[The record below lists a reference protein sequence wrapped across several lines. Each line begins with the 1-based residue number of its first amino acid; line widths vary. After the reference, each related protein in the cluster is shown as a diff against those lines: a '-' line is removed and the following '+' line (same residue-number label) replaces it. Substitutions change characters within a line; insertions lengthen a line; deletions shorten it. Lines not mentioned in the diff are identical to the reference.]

1 MRKEDVYLH
10 CLERWSSADK
20 RISYFEENFDEWF
33 SQLPEDIHEVVC
45 KLLEMFEYYS
55 QLKVNQYLC
64 DLGFKL
70 DEKEQFNPDA
80 TIYTPLPSHKGIAN
94 SSYDYLFTYRQLH
107 DVSKYKI
114 ALDLDRYIEEKPDK
128 YVKIQNIV
136 IIDDYCGSGESLK
149 TFIENHSEQ
158 LRGKTIYYLVT
169 YFMQEAMPLIDE
181 TSRQHEVTIEVIY
194 INSGKRAFE
203 YNAFSERKDELR
215 PLIKRRSKKLNIPKK
230 YCLGK
235 YESESLV
242 SFYNDTPNNTFG
254 LFWYD
259 SDKYFSIFPREFENT
274 EGLKRP
280 TPRSLKQQKAARTA
294 QNYLSATRRAQ
305 NE

>member
-1 MRKEDVYLH
+1 
-10 CLERWSSADK
+10 
-20 RISYFEENFDEWF
+20 
-33 SQLPEDIHEVVC
+33 
-45 KLLEMFEYYS
+45 
-55 QLKVNQYLC
+55 
-64 DLGFKL
+64 
-70 DEKEQFNPDA
+70 
-80 TIYTPLPSHKGIAN
+80 
-94 SSYDYLFTYRQLH
+94 
-107 DVSKYKI
+107 
-114 ALDLDRYIEEKPDK
+114 
-128 YVKIQNIV
+128 
-136 IIDDYCGSGESLK
+136 
-149 TFIENHSEQ
+149 
-158 LRGKTIYYLVT
+158 
-169 YFMQEAMPLIDE
+169 MPLIDE

>member
-1 MRKEDVYLH
+1 MKKEDVYLH

-45 KLLEMFEYYS
+45 QLLEMFEYYS

-136 IIDDYCGSGESLK
+136 
-149 TFIENHSEQ
+149 
-158 LRGKTIYYLVT
+158 
-169 YFMQEAMPLIDE
+169 
-181 TSRQHEVTIEVIY
+181 
-194 INSGKRAFE
+194 
-203 YNAFSERKDELR
+203 LR
-215 PLIKRRSKKLNIPKK
+215 PS
-230 YCLGK
+230 CF
-235 YESESLV
+235 V
-242 SFYNDTPNNTFG
+242 
-254 LFWYD
+254 
-259 SDKYFSIFPREFENT
+259 
-274 EGLKRP
+274 
-280 TPRSLKQQKAARTA
+280 QK
-294 QNYLSATRRAQ
+294 
-305 NE
+305 

>member
-1 MRKEDVYLH
+1 
-10 CLERWSSADK
+10 
-20 RISYFEENFDEWF
+20 
-33 SQLPEDIHEVVC
+33 
-45 KLLEMFEYYS
+45 
-55 QLKVNQYLC
+55 
-64 DLGFKL
+64 
-70 DEKEQFNPDA
+70 
-80 TIYTPLPSHKGIAN
+80 
-94 SSYDYLFTYRQLH
+94 
-107 DVSKYKI
+107 
-114 ALDLDRYIEEKPDK
+114 
-128 YVKIQNIV
+128 
-136 IIDDYCGSGESLK
+136 
-149 TFIENHSEQ
+149 
-158 LRGKTIYYLVT
+158 
-169 YFMQEAMPLIDE
+169 MQEAMPLIDE

-215 PLIKRRSKKLNIPKK
+215 PLIKRRSKKLNIPGV

-235 YESESLV
+235 YKSESLV
-242 SFYNDTPNNTFG
+242 SFYNDTPNNTIG

>member
-1 MRKEDVYLH
+1 MKKEDVYLH

-45 KLLEMFEYYS
+45 QLLEMFEYYS

-128 YVKIQNIV
+128 LPCFFRHVDLAQVGMQFGRQPLNADEPHERCRSV
-136 IIDDYCGSGESLK
+136 EPAEWFVRDEIDMSFAHCPQCFPAVFTEK
-149 TFIENHSEQ
+149 TFLQGRMVH
-158 LRGKTIYYLVT
+158 
-169 YFMQEAMPLIDE
+169 
-181 TSRQHEVTIEVIY
+181 
-194 INSGKRAFE
+194 
-203 YNAFSERKDELR
+203 
-215 PLIKRRSKKLNIPKK
+215 
-230 YCLGK
+230 
-235 YESESLV
+235 
-242 SFYNDTPNNTFG
+242 
-254 LFWYD
+254 
-259 SDKYFSIFPREFENT
+259 
-274 EGLKRP
+274 
-280 TPRSLKQQKAARTA
+280 
-294 QNYLSATRRAQ
+294 
-305 NE
+305 

>member
-1 MRKEDVYLH
+1 MRGIFRNAKCRK
-10 CLERWSSADK
+10 CLIIQA
-20 RISYFEENFDEWF
+20 IPTFAEWC
-33 SQLPEDIHEVVC
+33 QD
-45 KLLEMFEYYS
+45 
-55 QLKVNQYLC
+55 NQ
-64 DLGFKL
+64 
-70 DEKEQFNPDA
+70 
-80 TIYTPLPSHKGIAN
+80 
-94 SSYDYLFTYRQLH
+94 
-107 DVSKYKI
+107 KI
-114 ALDLDRYIEEKPDK
+114 GR
-128 YVKIQNIV
+128 
-136 IIDDYCGSGESLK
+136 
-149 TFIENHSEQ
+149 TF
-158 LRGKTIYYLVT
+158 
-169 YFMQEAMPLIDE
+169 
-181 TSRQHEVTIEVIY
+181 Y

-215 PLIKRRSKKLNIPKK
+215 PLIKRRSKKLNIPGV

-235 YESESLV
+235 YKSESLV
-242 SFYNDTPNNTFG
+242 SFYNDTPNNTIG